1 MTLTMSSS
9 SRYRDIMT
17 VNQWLETQESWLEAL
32 RQGEKRVML
41 EQREKHF
48 FKVYATTS
56 GSKKM
61 K

>member
-1 MTLTMSSS
+1 
-9 SRYRDIMT
+9 MT